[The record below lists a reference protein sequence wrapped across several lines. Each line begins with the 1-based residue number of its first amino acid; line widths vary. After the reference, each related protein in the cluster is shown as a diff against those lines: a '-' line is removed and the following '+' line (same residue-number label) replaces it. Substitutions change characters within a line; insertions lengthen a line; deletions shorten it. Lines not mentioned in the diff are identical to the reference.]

1 MMAGFGMIEALILVL
16 TMGGGGNDLLDYLD
30 TRAYWKLKGIEVTIE
45 NMTRE
50 LSEVESRE
58 VPRLVRD
65 LGADD
70 FKTREEATRKL
81 RSIGAPALPALRQA
95 AQSDDP
101 EVRTRARDILKTV
114 SAAARARTIRRLM
127 AIRALGELGNKE
139 ALPHLRRLLASK
151 EPFVADY
158 GRAAIARI
166 EGTPYTRPLPKPTDL
181 ASDVCLL
188 PPRCGVVAHVV
199 LTPGA
204 PLDWTNLVA
213 QFPGGVPPGFDL
225 AAVKQQ
231 FAAGLTKL
239 TEQIGNVRLEAI
251 TLGISEDVGEESGFV
266 VAVAR
271 GIYDREAV
279 TAALRQQQVQE
290 RKADGLVVFAPEDQI
305 ALIPCGGGR
314 FVVMAGPRPETLPI
328 AEVAARLKH
337 PPQRPAFDE
346 KLLAQVVAKGG
357 PIWAMMKVGKN
368 YRQAPVFAPFD
379 HLVLTSRRDKDGLLT
394 LEIVAEGKNPEA
406 VAGAAAMV
414 KSGLKE
420 LQDDFAEGIDEFPP
434 AKTFLD
440 VLNTIRV
447 EARGL
452 RATLTVKVKNA
463 PLILFSPFLFF
474 YLGKAAAPPPP
485 PAAMQPPPMPR

>member
-30 TRAYWKLKGIEVTIE
+30 TRAYWKLKGIEVTVE

-50 LSEVESRE
+50 LAEVQSRE
-58 VPRLVRD
+58 VARLIRN

-114 SAAARARTIRRLM
+114 SAAARARAIRRLM
-127 AIRALGELGNKE
+127 AIRALGELANKE
-139 ALPHLRRLLASK
+139 ALPHLRRLLASN

-158 GRAAIARI
+158 GRAAIAKI

-188 PPRCGVVAHVV
+188 PPRCGVVAQVV
-199 LTPGA
+199 LPPGA
-204 PLDWTNLVA
+204 PLDWANFIA
-213 QFPGGVPPGFDL
+213 RVPAGMAPDL
-225 AAVKQQ
+225 ATVQQQLATALTTLVERVGNIRLQAV
-231 FAAGLTKL
+231 
-239 TEQIGNVRLEAI
+239 
-251 TLGISEDVGEESGFV
+251 TLGVSEDVGENSGFV
-266 VAVAR
+266 VAIAR

-337 PPQRPAFDE
+337 PRQKPAFDE
-346 KLLAQVVAKGG
+346 KLLGQVMAKGG
-357 PIWAMMKVGKN
+357 PIWAVMKVGKN

-394 LEIVAEGKNPEA
+394 LEIVAEGKKPEA
-406 VAGAAAMV
+406 VAGAVAMV
-414 KSGLKE
+414 KNGLKE

-440 VLNTIRV
+440 ALKSVRV
-447 EARGL
+447 EARGP
-452 RATLTVKVKNA
+452 RATLTVKVNNA
-463 PLILFSPFLFF
+463 PLMLFSPFLFF
-474 YLGKAAAPPPP
+474 SLGKAAAPPPP